1 MEGGADP
8 ATSFAARTTDPFV
21 NYSLVTPDFFKTI
34 RVPVVRG
41 REFTARDTREAPPV
55 VIINEAMA
63 RRYWPGEDPIGKRL
77 IVTIVPGEQLREI
90 VGIVGDT
97 PNSRWDRAASPRLYA
112 PHAQESLRSRVPYGQ
127 SRVNMAYMLRISQ
140 PLSAIVPEL
149 RRAVAEVDASLPV
162 SDLEM
167 LDQFFARQVDA
178 PRDSMVLVGIF
189 GAVALLLAVCGIYAI
204 VAYGVVQRTHE
215 IGIRMAL
222 GARRA
227 AVLGLV
233 MRQSTILTAIGLV
246 LGVAVAASLTGYL
259 KSLLFEITPLDTATF
274 FAMPAIF
281 ALIAAVA
288 SYLPARCATR
298 LDPQAVLRS
307 E

>member
-1 MEGGADP
+1 M
-8 ATSFAARTTDPFV
+8 
-21 NYSLVTPDFFKTI
+21 
-34 RVPVVRG
+34 
-41 REFTARDTREAPPV
+41 
-55 VIINEAMA
+55 
-63 RRYWPGEDPIGKRL
+63 
-77 IVTIVPGEQLREI
+77 
-90 VGIVGDT
+90 
-97 PNSRWDRAASPRLYA
+97 
-112 PHAQESLRSRVPYGQ
+112 PYGQ
-127 SRVNMAYMLRISQ
+127 SRVNIAYMLRISQ
-140 PLSAIVPEL
+140 PLSTIVPEL
-149 RRAVAEVDASLPV
+149 RRAVTDVDASLPV

-246 LGVAVAASLTGYL
+246 LGVAAAANLTGYL
-259 KSLLFEITPLDTATF
+259 KSLLFEFTPLDATTF

-281 ALIAAVA
+281 ALIAVVA
-288 SYLPARCATR
+288 SYLPARRATR

>member
-1 MEGGADP
+1 M
-8 ATSFAARTTDPFV
+8 
-21 NYSLVTPDFFKTI
+21 
-34 RVPVVRG
+34 
-41 REFTARDTREAPPV
+41 
-55 VIINEAMA
+55 
-63 RRYWPGEDPIGKRL
+63 
-77 IVTIVPGEQLREI
+77 
-90 VGIVGDT
+90 
-97 PNSRWDRAASPRLYA
+97 
-112 PHAQESLRSRVPYGQ
+112 
-127 SRVNMAYMLRISQ
+127 
-140 PLSAIVPEL
+140 
-149 RRAVAEVDASLPV
+149 
-162 SDLEM
+162 
-167 LDQFFARQVDA
+167 
-178 PRDSMVLVGIF
+178 
-189 GAVALLLAVCGIYAI
+189 
-204 VAYGVVQRTHE
+204 QRTHE

-246 LGVAVAASLTGYL
+246 LGVVVAASLTGYL

-288 SYLPARCATR
+288 SYLPARRATR

>member
-1 MEGGADP
+1 
-8 ATSFAARTTDPFV
+8 
-21 NYSLVTPDFFKTI
+21 
-34 RVPVVRG
+34 
-41 REFTARDTREAPPV
+41 
-55 VIINEAMA
+55 
-63 RRYWPGEDPIGKRL
+63 
-77 IVTIVPGEQLREI
+77 
-90 VGIVGDT
+90 
-97 PNSRWDRAASPRLYA
+97 
-112 PHAQESLRSRVPYGQ
+112 
-127 SRVNMAYMLRISQ
+127 MAYMLRISQ

-259 KSLLFEITPLDTATF
+259 KSLLFEITPLDATTF

-288 SYLPARCATR
+288 LRTSRRAVRRGSIRRPSCGVSSHAFMNTLPTPNSRFPTPNHGETFGSWALGIGRSLISAFTTKFAKTSKTTRATSR
-298 LDPQAVLRS
+298 KAPRR
-307 E
+307 

>member
-1 MEGGADP
+1 
-8 ATSFAARTTDPFV
+8 
-21 NYSLVTPDFFKTI
+21 
-34 RVPVVRG
+34 
-41 REFTARDTREAPPV
+41 
-55 VIINEAMA
+55 
-63 RRYWPGEDPIGKRL
+63 
-77 IVTIVPGEQLREI
+77 
-90 VGIVGDT
+90 
-97 PNSRWDRAASPRLYA
+97 
-112 PHAQESLRSRVPYGQ
+112 VPYGQ
-127 SRVNMAYMLRISQ
+127 SRVNIAYMLRISQ

-167 LDQFFARQVDA
+167 LDQFLARQVDA

-189 GAVALLLAVCGIYAI
+189 GTVALLLAVCGIYAI
-204 VAYGVVQRTHE
+204 VAYGVMQRTHE

-246 LGVAVAASLTGYL
+246 LGVAAAASLTGYL
-259 KSLLFEITPLDTATF
+259 KSLLFEITPLDATTF

-288 SYLPARCATR
+288 SYLPARRATR

>member
-1 MEGGADP
+1 
-8 ATSFAARTTDPFV
+8 V

-63 RRYWPGEDPIGKRL
+63 RRHWPGEDPIGKRL
-77 IVTIVPGEQLREI
+77 TVTIVPGEQLREV

-97 PNSRWDRAASPRLYA
+97 PNSRWDRASSPSLYA

-288 SYLPARCATR
+288 SYFPARRATR